1 MIVMSMAQE
10 DFLDAPQISVQGEA
24 IRDHRMP
31 IARIEEEIALVGL
44 NKSRESMLPRTNS
57 FPDGVFTKY
66 RDPCFHP
73 LVSFEP
79 KFHCFLF
86 SSVAI
91 HYRTIPKKC
100 RVIRDRDAPLEHN
113 IS

>member
-1 MIVMSMAQE
+1 MGMSEYIHFASQFENLWKASGMIVVSMTQE
-10 DFLDAPQISVQGEA
+10 DLLDAPQISVQGKA

-44 NKSRESMLPRTNS
+44 NKSRESMFPRANA

-66 RDPCFHP
+66 RYPCSHP

-79 KFHCFLF
+79 KF
-86 SSVAI
+86 
-91 HYRTIPKKC
+91 
-100 RVIRDRDAPLEHN
+100 
-113 IS
+113 